1 MKALHSLVAAT
12 CGALALAAT
21 GQAAVQNSSTSW
33 VFAKAMQAQKSA
45 AVARHAAQLRNETL
59 LRRFWHAHGPG
70 GVAPGD
76 QVYPGNVSDYW
87 QSHAPADRMG

>member
-1 MKALHSLVAAT
+1 MKARHSLVAAI
-12 CGALALAAT
+12 CSALALAAT
-21 GQAAVQNSSTSW
+21 GQATVQSSSTSW
-33 VFAKAMQAQKSA
+33 VFAKAAQAQKSA
-45 AVARHAAQLRNETL
+45 AVARHASQQRKAIAQ
-59 LRRFWHAHGPG
+59 RRFWQAHGPG